1 MTNISGTDLHWPEGC
16 MAGIA
21 CMTNTPGADLHLPVG
36 CMAGIAMHEMSL
48 CESILQVL
56 EQQATAQQ
64 YSKVKTVWL
73 EIGALA
79 GVEIEALR
87 FSFDVVVQGSLADH
101 ARLEVI
107 EVPGQ
112 AWCMPCG
119 RNVVVQQLYDLCPYC
134 GSHQLQVNGGDQM
147 RIKELEVE

>member
-1 MTNISGTDLHWPEGC
+1 
-16 MAGIA
+16 
-21 CMTNTPGADLHLPVG
+21 
-36 CMAGIAMHEMSL
+36 MHEMSL

-56 EQQATAQQ
+56 EQQAEAQRF
-64 YSKVKTVWL
+64 SKIKTVRL

-87 FSFDVVVQGSLADH
+87 FSFDVVAHGSLAES
-101 ARLEVI
+101 ACLEVI
-107 EVPGQ
+107 EIPGQ

-119 RNVVVQQLYDLCPYC
+119 CNVRVNQLYDECPHC
-134 GSHQLQVNGGDQM
+134 GSHQLQINSGDQM

>member
-1 MTNISGTDLHWPEGC
+1 MTNP
-16 MAGIA
+16 
-21 CMTNTPGADLHLPVG
+21 PGADLHLPEG

-56 EQQATAQQ
+56 EQQAEAQQ

-73 EIGALA
+73 EIGALSN
-79 GVEIEALR
+79 VEIDALR
-87 FSFDVVVQGSLADH
+87 FSFDVVVQGSIAEH
-101 ARLEVI
+101 ARLEII

-112 AWCMPCG
+112 AWCMPCS
-119 RNVVVQQLYDLCPYC
+119 RNVVVQQLYDLCPDC
-134 GSHQLQVNGGDQM
+134 GSHQLQVNSGDQM

>member
-1 MTNISGTDLHWPEGC
+1 
-16 MAGIA
+16 
-21 CMTNTPGADLHLPVG
+21 
-36 CMAGIAMHEMSL
+36 MHEMSL

-56 EQQATAQQ
+56 EQQAEAQQ
-64 YSKVKTVWL
+64 YRKVTTVWL

-79 GVEIEALR
+79 GVEIDALR
-87 FSFDVVVQGSLADH
+87 FSFEVVVQGSLAYQ

-112 AWCMPCG
+112 AWCMPCS
-119 RNVVVQQLYDLCPYC
+119 RNVLVQHLYDLCPHC
-134 GSHQLQVNGGDQM
+134 GSHQLQVNSGDQM

>member
-1 MTNISGTDLHWPEGC
+1 AGC

-21 CMTNTPGADLHLPVG
+21 IMTNPSGADLHLPAG

-56 EQQATAQQ
+56 EQQAEVQQ
-64 YSKVKTVWL
+64 YNKVKTVWL
-73 EIGALA
+73 EIGALSN
-79 GVEIEALR
+79 VEIDALR
-87 FSFDVVVQGSLADH
+87 FSFDVVVQGSIADH
-101 ARLEVI
+101 AQLEII

-112 AWCMPCG
+112 AWCMQCS
-119 RNVVVQQLYDLCPYC
+119 RNVVVQQLYDLCPHC
-134 GSHQLQVNGGDQM
+134 GSHQLQVNSGDQM